1 MLLALLTV
9 RTSNAQKIRNMAHRS
24 ALINVMIASA
34 QRASRK
40 LLRDFGEVEH
50 LQVSKKG
57 PADFVSTADKTAE
70 NTLRI
75 SLTKARPNY
84 SFLMEESGE
93 IIGDDTSN
101 IWIID
106 PLDGTTNFLHG
117 LPHFAI
123 SIGLQRDGE
132 MFAGV
137 IYEPVHD
144 EMFWAEKGQGAHLN
158 DRRIRVSGRK
168 TLEEAL
174 FATGIPF
181 KGARDHQEFLQHLE
195 AVMAVSS
202 GVRRF
207 GSAALDLAYVAAG
220 RYDGFWET
228 GLSAWD
234 MAAGI
239 VLVREAGGYVS
250 EIDGMN
256 KMLNNGT
263 ILATN
268 DSLHE
273 PLGALLRGI
282 PHNNN

>member
-1 MLLALLTV
+1 
-9 RTSNAQKIRNMAHRS
+9 
-24 ALINVMIASA
+24 MIASA

-144 EMFWAEKGQGAHLN
+144 EMFWAEKGQGAQPN
-158 DRRIRVSGRK
+158 
-168 TLEEAL
+168 
-174 FATGIPF
+174 
-181 KGARDHQEFLQHLE
+181 
-195 AVMAVSS
+195 
-202 GVRRF
+202 
-207 GSAALDLAYVAAG
+207 
-220 RYDGFWET
+220 
-228 GLSAWD
+228 
-234 MAAGI
+234 
-239 VLVREAGGYVS
+239 
-250 EIDGMN
+250 
-256 KMLNNGT
+256 
-263 ILATN
+263 
-268 DSLHE
+268 LH
-273 PLGALLRGI
+273 
-282 PHNNN
+282 